1 MCSID
6 SLNDDTAFKYTTPRK
21 TWFILLLITLVLGSC
36 FWWITSAYSRW
47 LHKEVYHDAA
57 VELSSNASSLT
68 LALERRLLLSDGLK
82 AFVDT
87 SLMNKGSLDRQHFD
101 SFAESF
107 IGAQQG
113 IRNLSVYP
121 GGVAQY
127 VYPLQG
133 NQSVIGIDL
142 FRHTDPDI
150 RANAIRT
157 KAMYTKTIF
166 GPFELT
172 QGGLGMLSRQSVFVD
187 GRFWGF
193 VSIVLDVPPLLEE
206 AGLANINKGIDLAV
220 KANGSVIF
228 GDSHL
233 FNRTPLLDNVF
244 LVEGSW
250 EVAALPSKAK
260 LDAIDTKVQ
269 IIQLIC
275 LLALILLVYL
285 IYIQMTQKHKLQV
298 MVSERTNN
306 LTIANQQLEATYE
319 ELIAT
324 EDELRTQYR
333 LLEGTEQTLRQLAY
347 RDTVTG
353 LNNRVFFQERLEE
366 TIMSARSK
374 NRRFALL
381 FIDLDQFKLINDTL
395 GHSYGDHLLKEV
407 GQRLSMLLTNGESF
421 SRIGGD
427 EFTIIIPYV
436 KDIAHVQHM
445 AQQVVN
451 LFQQPFILQQM
462 EYYVTASIGVTI
474 FPDHSV
480 EADQLMKFADAAMY
494 RAKDEGK
501 NNYRFYDDTLNV
513 DAEDKIY
520 IKNSLRRA
528 LENNEFEIYYQPQ
541 LEIKSQAIIGMEALI
556 RWNHPKRGPIPPSV
570 FIPIAEECG
579 LIEPIGEW
587 VLRTVCRQSKAWQD
601 AGADPIR
608 VAVNLSARQ
617 FNQRGRLTELIK
629 SILAETG
636 LDPAYLELEITE
648 NLAMQDENAEMLQE
662 LRNLQITISIDDF
675 GTHYSSLSYLKR
687 LPVDKIKIDRS
698 FVNGIS
704 KEPKDEAIILA
715 MLLMASHLG
724 LTIIAEGV
732 ETVDQLAFLKNNRC
746 DDIQGFLY
754 YPPQQAD
761 SVPHILNSHSP
772 ALMLAAEKG

>member
-1 MCSID
+1 M
-6 SLNDDTAFKYTTPRK
+6 NDDTAFKYTTPRK